1 MTMRKARFTNL
12 FGHQV
17 EFASENLLGQDRHYH
32 REAESQKAQLES
44 AKRHG
49 TRKDRKVPIKEKLT

>member
-12 FGHQV
+12 FGHQT

-32 REAESQKAQLES
+32 REAKSQKAQLRS
-44 AKRHG
+44 AHKHG
-49 TRKDRKVPIKEKLT
+49 TRKNYKIPFERKLT